1 MTTLQ
6 YSMVCHEVLCELYA
20 KYKFTSTEW
29 ALLDKLFCL
38 MDFGNK
44 IPSDRIVKA
53 KIARSLNVS
62 RVSIQKAFDRLL
74 DIGLIVQTEDGD
86 YFINPNCAYKGR

>member
-6 YSMVCHEVLCELYA
+6 YSMVCNEVLCELHA
-20 KYKFTSTEW
+20 KYKFTGTEW
-29 ALLDKLFCL
+29 ALIHKLSRL